1 MDPNCQ
7 GQLTDNPMD
16 KLANLLP
23 QLSRQAVVQIKV
35 ISISQPKEASFYQRS
50 SVQQIPKENN
60 NTRESSQELLQI

>member
-7 GQLTDNPMD
+7 DQLTDNPMD